1 MVYFCIYQ
9 LLPYERSAEI
19 FTDIFGCSPVKATL
33 MQSVSACA
41 ANLDGFEE
49 EVKHLLQGAPVL
61 HADETGFRV
70 NGKREWLHTASTD
83 LLTLYGPHPKRG
95 SVITAIRRAFEG
107 EPFIPTAAYRYT

>member
-19 FTDIFGCSPVKATL
+19 FTDLFGCSPVKATL

-83 LLTLYGPHPKRG
+83 LLTLYVWSSSKKRIGGDGCDRCTSRVQRDHGP
-95 SVITAIRRAFEG
+95 
-107 EPFIPTAAYRYT
+107 